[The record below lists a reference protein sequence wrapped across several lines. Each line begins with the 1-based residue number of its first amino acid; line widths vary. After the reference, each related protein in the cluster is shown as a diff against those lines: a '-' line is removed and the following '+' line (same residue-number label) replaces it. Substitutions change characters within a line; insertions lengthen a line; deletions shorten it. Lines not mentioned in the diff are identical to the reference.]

1 MIDNNRMPCNTMTS
15 AKIKSLYD
23 KYVLG
28 TYKKN
33 PMAIVRGKGSW
44 VWDAEGK
51 KYLDFFPG
59 WGVNALG
66 HCPERV
72 ARAVAAQA
80 KLLVHMPNNYY
91 NPRQGELAQWIA
103 QKSFSGK
110 SFFCNSGAEANEA
123 AIKLARKWGST
134 RGRFEIVSAFHSFH
148 GRTLGALTAT
158 GQEKYHQGF
167 APLPAGFNYVPFG
180 DIQALR
186 AAVNE
191 RTAAILLEPIQGEG
205 GIRVAGAEFFQAVR
219 ALCDEKGILLM
230 LDEVQT
236 GMGRTGK
243 FFAYQHYGIK
253 PDVMTLAKALGGGVA
268 IGAMVADAK
277 LEGVLVPGNH
287 ASTFGGNPLACA
299 AAIAAFET
307 VVKEKLLLRAKR
319 MGQLLASKLLALQK
333 KYSMIREIRGLG
345 LMLGVEL
352 YSEDGSSIVKSAMD
366 KGLLINCTSGNVLRF
381 MPSMRVTKEEIDKGI
396 VLFEEALT
404 SHAEK

>member
-1 MIDNNRMPCNTMTS
+1 MASS

-66 HCPERV
+66 HCPVRV

-80 KLLVHMPNNYY
+80 RRLVHMPNNYY
-91 NPRQGELAQWIA
+91 NERQGELAQWIA
-103 QKSFSGK
+103 QKSFGGK

-134 RGRFEIVSAFHSFH
+134 RGRFEIVTAFHSFH

-167 APLPAGFNYVPFG
+167 APLPAGFHYVPFG
-180 DIQALR
+180 DMQALR
-186 AAVNE
+186 AAVNDT
-191 RTAAILLEPIQGEG
+191 TAAIMLEPIQGEG
-205 GIRVAGAEFFQAVR
+205 GIRVAGAKYFQALR
-219 ALCDEKGILLM
+219 AFCDEKDILLM

-277 LEGVLVPGNH
+277 LDGVLVPGNH

-307 VVKEKLLLRAKR
+307 IVKEKLLARALRMGNLLAGKLRA
-319 MGQLLASKLLALQK
+319 LAK
-333 KYSMIREIRGLG
+333 KFSVIREVRGLG

-352 YSEDGSSIVKSAMD
+352 NKEDGSGIVASAMD

-381 MPSMRVTKEEIDKGI
+381 MPSMRVTKEEIDNAM

-404 SHAEK
+404 CHAEK